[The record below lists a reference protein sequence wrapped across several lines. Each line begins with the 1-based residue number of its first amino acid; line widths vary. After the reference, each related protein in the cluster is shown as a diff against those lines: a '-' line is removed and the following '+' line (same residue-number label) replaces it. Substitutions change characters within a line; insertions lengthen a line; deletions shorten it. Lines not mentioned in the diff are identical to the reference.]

1 MRWGQGRKSPIGP
14 TLTRD
19 GGPGQ
24 PPRHPTELG
33 LNRGD
38 RVAGHVEGNSDQ
50 GGEHQCHKWRGHP
63 PHQAGPEHEDHDGH
77 RTDHDVGPPD
87 LGQPAEQVGETIPY
101 PLTFEGPQ
109 PQEVTEL
116 EDGDDNGDP
125 GGESGG
131 HRMGH
136 ELDQPAQPEQAH
148 HHQNETSHRRGSEQ
162 PDQPELGGDRDQEDH
177 ERSSRARNCV
187 HRAAGQGDDDAC
199 DDGRVQPVLRGCA
212 GRDGE
217 GHRKRECH
225 QAQDQASHGI
235 SPEIGSH
242 VAALGYRP

>member
-1 MRWGQGRKSPIGP
+1 MRMRNWATAVAGIAVMGVAIAQTPKTEPVKPAAATAPETAKPADPLSAMLTEARAAYAK
-14 TLTRD
+14 TRD
-19 GGPGQ
+19 YSGTFTRQ
-24 PPRHPTELG
+24 ERING
-33 LNRGD
+33 LL
-38 RVAGHVEGNSDQ
+38 S
-50 GGEHQCHKWRGHP
+50 
-63 PHQAGPEHEDHDGH
+63 
-77 RTDHDVGPPD
+77 
-87 LGQPAEQVGETIPY
+87 AEQVGETIPC